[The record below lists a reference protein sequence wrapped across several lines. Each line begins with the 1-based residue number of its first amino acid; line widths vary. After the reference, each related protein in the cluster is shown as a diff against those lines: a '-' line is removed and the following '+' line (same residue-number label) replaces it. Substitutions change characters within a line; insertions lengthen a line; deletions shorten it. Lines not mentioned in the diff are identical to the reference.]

1 MLREPVAR
9 TISAYQM
16 CQSMKMGR
24 WCRDPMEEAVAFAM
38 HNHTDPPTLNQQALQ
53 LRPALRRTFTLGFYS
68 AHISRW
74 LVHFP
79 GSSMR
84 VQWVEHFKA
93 DPFRGMWAAENF
105 LGLPHHDYRQQVTP
119 ISRDGSRAEQ
129 LGGGREGTAQNGG
142 MRTEGDCGGL
152 ACSLDVWCESP
163 ARAQRGSGSAAQRW
177 QVERRCD
184 AARSCLPRWI
194 PSR

>member
-16 CQSMKMGR
+16 CQSTLMGR
-24 WCRDPMEEAVAFAM
+24 WCRTPIEEFVAQAL

-53 LRPALRRTFTLGFYS
+53 LRPAVRRTFTLGFYS

-79 GSSMR
+79 DSSMR

-93 DPFRGMWAAENF
+93 DPFRGMWAVEHF
-105 LGLPHHDYRQQVTP
+105 LGLPHHDYRKQVNTAG
-119 ISRDGSRAEQ
+119 RDGSGAVHLAGWRA
-129 LGGGREGTAQNGG
+129 RMAQNGG
-142 MRTEGDCGGL
+142 TRT
-152 ACSLDVWCESP
+152 A
-163 ARAQRGSGSAAQRW
+163 
-177 QVERRCD
+177 D
-184 AARSCLPRWI
+184 AL
-194 PSR
+194 